1 MPAAQSEETMHLFID
16 FLAEGRICQ
25 TVCACVCACAPE
37 HLYIVWQRHIGG
49 KKEESDS
56 GLKRDEERRRA
67 RQEVHPWEPTH
78 PLFVPVLSLMHWRV
92 DMKHRATAKN
102 EEKKKAAKNVGQ
114 LSKQLR
120 RILKIWHRLF
130 IFCVCDRRSW
140 SSCFVTSQRALMPRC
155 KPSQTT
161 DNSPRSILAPLS
173 ETTVFCLLLNT
184 SCGRS
189 NIAFV
194 LAGSLLRRRRQQKEG

>member
-25 TVCACVCACAPE
+25 TVCACVSVRVRQSTFILCD
-37 HLYIVWQRHIGG
+37 RDFGG

-102 EEKKKAAKNVGQ
+102 EEKKKAAKKMWVNCQNNSEEYWRYDTGY
-114 LSKQLR
+114 LSFVYVIEDLEALALWRHKGHWCLAANP
-120 RILKIWHRLF
+120 HRLRTTVPAPF
-130 IFCVCDRRSW
+130 WPHSLRQL
-140 SSCFVTSQRALMPRC
+140 CFV
-155 KPSQTT
+155 
-161 DNSPRSILAPLS
+161 
-173 ETTVFCLLLNT
+173 F
-184 SCGRS
+184 
-189 NIAFV
+189 F
-194 LAGSLLRRRRQQKEG
+194 